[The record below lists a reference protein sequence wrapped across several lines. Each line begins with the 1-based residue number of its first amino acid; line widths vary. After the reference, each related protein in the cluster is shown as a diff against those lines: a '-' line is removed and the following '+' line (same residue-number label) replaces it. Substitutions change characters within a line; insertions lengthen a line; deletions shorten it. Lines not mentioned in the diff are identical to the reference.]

1 MKNTPTYIEREL
13 SKVLKKMVRQFP
25 SVVITGPRQAGK
37 STLLQHLFSKTHRYM
52 TLDDPKL
59 RALAL
64 NDPKT
69 FLNESG
75 SKLIIDEIQYAPELL
90 SYLKILIDC
99 DRHIKGRYIL
109 TGSQQFNLMK
119 NLGDSLAGRIAIL
132 ELLPFS
138 VEEKKLSRTLKKGFS
153 TTREYFLDACLR
165 GSFPELVQDA
175 KLDREAWYGAY
186 LSTYLERDIRNLFN
200 IGDLRTFQ
208 QFLVLLAGRCSQI
221 LNLSALSSDL
231 GVAVNTL
238 KRWVSVLEASRIITL
253 LSPYY
258 QRMGKRIS
266 KQPKVYFHDI
276 GLVCYLLSIRDPG
289 FILKGV
295 MNGALFENFCLQET
309 IKTLWHHHK
318 HSSIFYLRT
327 SNDLEIDL
335 LLERNGKLYPVEF
348 KLSTTASAVMAK
360 PIQRFKELFSDWTIA
375 PGKLVCLDDESGP
388 LTKEVSVLSF
398 DDYLNWL
405 KQ

>member
-165 GSFPELVQDA
+165 GSFPELVHDA
-175 KLDREAWYGAY
+175 KLDREAWYGA
-186 LSTYLERDIRNLFN
+186 
-200 IGDLRTFQ
+200 
-208 QFLVLLAGRCSQI
+208 
-221 LNLSALSSDL
+221 
-231 GVAVNTL
+231 
-238 KRWVSVLEASRIITL
+238 
-253 LSPYY
+253 
-258 QRMGKRIS
+258 
-266 KQPKVYFHDI
+266 
-276 GLVCYLLSIRDPG
+276 
-289 FILKGV
+289 
-295 MNGALFENFCLQET
+295 
-309 IKTLWHHHK
+309 
-318 HSSIFYLRT
+318 
-327 SNDLEIDL
+327 
-335 LLERNGKLYPVEF
+335 
-348 KLSTTASAVMAK
+348 
-360 PIQRFKELFSDWTIA
+360 
-375 PGKLVCLDDESGP
+375 
-388 LTKEVSVLSF
+388 
-398 DDYLNWL
+398 
-405 KQ
+405 